1 MKRIIVFFASLIC
14 LEVMGFAQSD
24 EPTPIDPEKILKSVQ
39 FDYTITYKDNRAVE
53 CKGLLTLTINIP
65 VGTDRVITEYSKH
78 HERYRGRKPMLL
90 FKHWDN
96 PDYNDTTYIWSIDN
110 YTWADYFRFIVYP
123 TKEGTGVKSPTY
135 SIDDF
140 IDADDLK
147 ALEEYREWKNSSSV
161 SEIQDDPVQLI
172 FDAGALDVVT
182 STAGHLS
189 VTDLYGRRLYAGDIS
204 DPCSVPLDL
213 PANTIIVA
221 RFTADGKS
229 YSRKFISR

>member
-1 MKRIIVFFASLIC
+1 MKRIIAIFASLIC

-24 EPTPIDPEKILKSVQ
+24 EPMPIDPEKILKSVQ
-39 FDYTITYKDNRAVE
+39 FDYTITYEDNWAVE

-65 VGTDRVITEYSKH
+65 IGTDRVITEYSRH

-90 FKHWDN
+90 FKHMHS
-96 PDYNDTTYIWSIDN
+96 PDYNDTTLIWSIDN

-123 TKEGTGVKSPTY
+123 TKEGRGFKSPTY
-135 SIDDF
+135 LIDDF

-147 ALEEYREWKNSSSV
+147 ALEAYQEWKNSSSV
-161 SEIQDDPVQLI
+161 SEMQDDPVRLVL
-172 FDAGALDVVT
+172 DAGVLDVLT

-189 VTDLYGRRLYAGDIS
+189 VVDLYGRCLYAGDIS
-204 DPCSVPLDL
+204 GPSSIPLDL

-221 RFTADGKS
+221 RFTADGKTCT
-229 YSRKFISR
+229 RKLISR